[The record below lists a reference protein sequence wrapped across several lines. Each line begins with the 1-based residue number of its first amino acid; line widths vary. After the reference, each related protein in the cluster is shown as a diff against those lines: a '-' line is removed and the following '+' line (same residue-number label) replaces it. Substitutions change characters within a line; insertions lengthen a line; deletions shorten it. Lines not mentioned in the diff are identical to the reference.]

1 MKFRIIFMR
10 RLLLI
15 LALFVVLMSGLVLA
29 QDGGGTTSQK
39 AFEIEGE
46 IGRALPR
53 KIVYDPQYEHMAV
66 VDAYN
71 RLLFVNALDY
81 STLAVLHEFGQYG
94 DIAFSHDGRW
104 LAVAYGVTMELWDTQ
119 TYSRAAS
126 LPNLGNVRQLL
137 GPIAFS
143 TNDEVLIF
151 YGIYPAPREL
161 RVTETDSITYPWV
174 WHLPAARDEAEST
187 LPNKVEAIQMVDYP
201 NGFVLSPD
209 DKIVAALPSRL
220 RVMDA
225 FTLQPEYEIPTAR
238 YEQDPLTVWFSLR
251 DNSVYV
257 RPVSSDTLLQV
268 DTKRG
273 ILVEIPMNTAL
284 TQADLDLIGGLEVGS
299 IAQVIGGVAHRDAN
313 PLLQVFLGQYYRDS
327 TIYGSRPLTVT
338 LIDLVLP
345 PAATRDNVLALLYIY
360 DERAR
365 TGHFQFSER
374 GAVTQ
379 MTLSPDDK
387 KLLIRRYDGDEYV
400 ITYDLA
406 SGLETDRFLPA
417 QRAIGS
423 YDRYQKNRVL
433 SYDKSGTV
441 IISDFQRLDA
451 ETKQVVAEDLRYS
464 RSFDRFF
471 FSQDSQRIITLAG
484 TEWREWDVYTGAV
497 LRRSVVNLR
506 GSIIATS
513 ADGYRYLT
521 FYNNNDGS
529 SGAQVLDMNSEQSY
543 FVNFANIPGSSVYDV
558 YANPSWTRFMVIYS
572 ENPYGP
578 YYPANQI
585 AMYHYQDGLKWL
597 IAGDDLPPINQRL
610 YGWVNDD
617 TAYVYGQGQTGEIP
631 ERVYGVD
638 YARSGLPVCVVNAY
652 PDEVQTFIPLWE
664 RLVYYLAVDE
674 LDRLSTR
681 LCAELPDSAADIAQ
695 MLVRTSTPER
705 IQATGVP
712 TGDVPQCLLDRYP
725 GQSEAYSE
733 LWLSLTADL
742 SPEEKQELAVM
753 LCEGIGVIRAEDGFD
768 PSLGYTMFIDAETGE
783 RASGDYQEPI
793 VETRPLQPIYDLFE
807 RTERRPL
814 GTAILSPNEEL
825 VAASSIPGELIVYRL
840 LVPYQTLMMQLTATA
855 EVQLQAANL
864 IKAQPSPSPT
874 YNAIGTARPTLTPT
888 PEQTL
893 YPRPQEEVF
902 PGGNNELSIC
912 PAETLFSIANPP
924 VSYDATGRLYTEI
937 QGDYL
942 WAVEPETGTRT
953 EDPEILRCGRGIA
966 CEISPDRTWIL
977 AESYDAIFII
987 RPDNSDP
994 RTLWDLRTP
1003 NPTPPPQDLYW
1014 SGNNTI
1020 EWQWNIQVTIAAPT
1034 PYLTRKNA
1042 FVRDVLNVFPDPPVW
1057 VPEVWINEIPA
1068 EFISR
1073 QPGGPWAVVLTQYST
1088 GTGVGFKY
1096 YLYHTETG
1104 IYQLFAQNNYT
1115 NLNLYWHPTGD
1126 RLFYSFPESGLRA
1139 TTYQISFPATSNQRL
1154 GYDPGGVWSNDS
1166 RYRAFRTSNRA
1177 QPIGLWDSQTGAI
1190 RTYCLP
1196 ETGARLYD
1204 GSFTW
1209 SPDNRYI
1216 ALQAPLPKDES
1227 QPGVGHHTLILNVET
1242 GEVVDLTT
1250 GIVQILMWAQ
1260 EPGTYG
1266 DGRVVTPTPAVTFT
1280 PSPSP

>member
-1 MKFRIIFMR
+1 MR

-15 LALFVVLMSGLVLA
+15 LALFVLLVSGLVLS
-29 QDGGGTTSQK
+29 QDAGSATPEK

-53 KIVYDPQYEHMAV
+53 KIVYDPQNEHMAV

-71 RLLFVNALDY
+71 RLLFINALDY
-81 STLAVLHEFGQYG
+81 STLAVLHEFGEYG

-119 TYSRAAS
+119 TYTRVAS
-126 LPNLGNVRQLL
+126 LPNLGNVRRLL

-143 TNDEVLIF
+143 SNDEILIF

-161 RVTETDSITYPWV
+161 RVTETDDISYPWV

-187 LPNKVEAIQMVDYP
+187 LPNGIEAVQMTDYP

-220 RVMDA
+220 QVLDA
-225 FTLQPEYEIPTAR
+225 FTLQPQYEIPTDR

-268 DTKRG
+268 DTQRG
-273 ILVEIPMNTAL
+273 VLVEIPMNTSL
-284 TQADLDLIGGLEVGS
+284 TQSDLDLIGGLEVGS

-313 PLLQVFLGQYYRDS
+313 PLLQVLLGYYYRDP
-327 TIYGSRPLTVT
+327 TIYGNRPLTVT

-345 PAATRDNVLALLYIY
+345 PAAAQDNVLALLYVY
-360 DERAR
+360 DERAQ
-365 TGHFQFSER
+365 TGQFRFSER
-374 GAVTQ
+374 GITDQ
-379 MTLSPDDK
+379 MTLSPNDQR
-387 KLLIRRYDGDEYV
+387 LLIRRYDGDEFV

-406 SGLETDRFLPA
+406 SGLELDRFLPA

-423 YDRYQKNRVL
+423 YNRSQKNRVL

-451 ETKQVVAEDLRYS
+451 ETKAVIAEDLRYS

-471 FSQDSQRIITLAG
+471 FSDDSQRIITLAG
-484 TEWREWDVYTGAV
+484 TEWREWDVHTGEV
-497 LRRSVVNLR
+497 LRRSVVNLY

-513 ADGYRYLT
+513 SDGYRYLT
-521 FYNNNDGS
+521 FYNNEDGS
-529 SGAQVLDMNSEQSY
+529 SGAQVLDMNTEQSY
-543 FVNFANIPGSSVYDV
+543 FVEFDIIPGSSVYDI

-572 ENPYGP
+572 ENAYGP
-578 YYPANQI
+578 YYPGNQI
-585 AMYHYQDGLKWL
+585 AMYDYQEGLKWL
-597 IAGDDLPPINQRL
+597 IAGDDLPPVSQRL
-610 YGWVNDD
+610 YGWVDD
-617 TAYVYGQGQTGEIP
+617 DIAYVYGQGQTSEIP
-631 ERVYGVD
+631 ERIYGVD
-638 YARSGLPVCVVNAY
+638 YAPSGLPACIVNAY
-652 PDEVQTFIPLWE
+652 PDEVDAFIPLWE
-664 RLVYYLAVDE
+664 RLVYYLPVD
-674 LDRLSTR
+674 DIDHLSTR
-681 LCAELPDSAADIAQ
+681 LCDDLPDSAASVEQ
-695 MLVRTSTPER
+695 MLVLTSTPER
-705 IQATGVP
+705 IQATGMP

-725 GQSEAYSE
+725 GQTEAYSE
-733 LWLSLTADL
+733 LWLSLTQDL
-742 SPEEKQELAVM
+742 SPEEKGELAVM
-753 LCEGIGVIRAEDGFD
+753 LCEGIGIISAEGEFD
-768 PSLGYTMFIDAETGE
+768 PSLGYTMFINAETGE
-783 RASGDYQEPI
+783 RASGDYQEPV

-840 LVPYQTLMMQLTATA
+840 LVPYQTLMLELTATA
-855 EVQLQAANL
+855 EIELQAANL

-874 YNAIGTARPTLTPT
+874 YNMIGTARPTLTPT

-902 PGGNNELSIC
+902 LGGSNELAVC
-912 PAETLFSIANPP
+912 PAETLYSIASPP
-924 VSYDATGRLYTEI
+924 PSYAATGRLYTEI

-953 EDPEILRCGRGIA
+953 EDPEILQCGRGVA
-966 CEISPDRTWIL
+966 CEVSPDHTWIL
-977 AESYDAIFII
+977 AESYEAIFII

-1014 SGNNTI
+1014 SGNQTI
-1020 EWQWNIQVTIAAPT
+1020 EWQWTVEVTVAAPN
-1034 PYLTRKNA
+1034 PYSVHLPA
-1042 FVRDVLNVFPDPPVW
+1042 FFRDVLNVFPDPPVW
-1057 VPEVWINEIPA
+1057 LPEVEINEIPA
-1068 EFISR
+1068 EFMSR
-1073 QPGGPWAVVLTQYST
+1073 QPGGPWAVVVTQYST
-1088 GTGVGFKY
+1088 GTGVGYKY

-1115 NLNLYWHPTGD
+1115 TLNLYWHPTGN
-1126 RLFYSFPESGLRA
+1126 RLFYSFPESNPSR
-1139 TTYQISFPATSNQRL
+1139 TITYQITFPTMSNQRL

-1177 QPIGLWDSQTGAI
+1177 QPIGIWDSQTGTI

-1204 GSFTW
+1204 GTFTW

-1227 QPGVGHHTLILNVET
+1227 QEGIGQHTLILNVET
-1242 GEVVDLTT
+1242 GEAVDLTT
-1250 GIVQILMWAQ
+1250 GVVQILMWAQ

-1266 DGRVVTPTPAVTFT
+1266 DGRLVTPTPTVTFT
-1280 PSPSP
+1280 PSPTP